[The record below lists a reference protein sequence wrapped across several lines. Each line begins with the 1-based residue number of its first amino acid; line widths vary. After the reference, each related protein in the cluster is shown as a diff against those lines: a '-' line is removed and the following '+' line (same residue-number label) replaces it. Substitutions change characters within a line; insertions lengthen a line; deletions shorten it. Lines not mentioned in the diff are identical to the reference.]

1 MSRVSRAQR
10 RVAFASPLE
19 LYIRTPTDST
29 ACVSRVACEE
39 KLSLRVHAC
48 SSSQFTLHT
57 PASRPC
63 APPYAQPVD
72 GAMLALF
79 KPQHTR
85 ARAFEPWLWMWRRP
99 RRSCPMP

>member
-39 KLSLRVHAC
+39 KLSLCVHAC

-63 APPYAQPVD
+63 APPYAQPV
-72 GAMLALF
+72 ALRDA
-79 KPQHTR
+79 QSSQGQAHSEGS
-85 ARAFEPWLWMWRRP
+85 AH
-99 RRSCPMP
+99 

>member
-29 ACVSRVACEE
+29 ACVPRVACEE